1 VAMRGAGTSVGFFQR
16 SFPLAFGRTLFASAA
31 VFLSLAVSFAHA
43 QDSAISPSPISPPSS
58 PAEASASDIRTAR
71 FDDWQLRCVVAGG
84 ASAEAAQPA
93 SCEISQPL
101 MVNQDGG
108 SVEVLNLA
116 VSRASD
122 KAGKVDWAL
131 VVLTPLD
138 VHLASD
144 FGYGVGSGKPEL
156 VRYRNCNHAGCFVV
170 VPLDNSRV
178 SQLKK
183 ASDGAAFF
191 RLLNGQAVKV
201 SFSLKGFT
209 KAFNA
214 LSAGQVPASGQ
225 ETEEV
230 AARVTTRSDS
240 EGSDN

>member
-1 VAMRGAGTSVGFFQR
+1 MRGAGTSARFFRR
-16 SFPLAFGRTLFASAA
+16 SFPWASIRALVASAA
-31 VFLSLAVSFAHA
+31 VFLSLTVSFVHA
-43 QDSAISPSPISPPSS
+43 QELGVQAGQSAV
-58 PAEASASDIRTAR
+58 AEQVSADVRDER
-71 FDDWQLRCVVAGG
+71 FDDWVLRCVVSGG
-84 ASAEAAQPA
+84 ASAEAARPA

-101 MVNQDGG
+101 MVNQDGNP
-108 SVEVLNLA
+108 VEVLNLA

-170 VPLDNSRV
+170 VPLDNGRI

-214 LSAGQVPASGQ
+214 LSEGRVPVSRQ
-225 ETEEV
+225 ETEDV
-230 AARVTTRSDS
+230 AARVTTSSDS
-240 EGSDN
+240 EGADN